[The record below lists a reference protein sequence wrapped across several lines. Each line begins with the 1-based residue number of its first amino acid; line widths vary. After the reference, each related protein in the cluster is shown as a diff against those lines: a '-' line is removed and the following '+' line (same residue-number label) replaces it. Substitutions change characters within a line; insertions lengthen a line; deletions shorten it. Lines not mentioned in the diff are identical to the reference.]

1 MSNKNQTAT
10 SVAREKLILTLS
22 RVRLGAAVLCA
33 APFMAA
39 AQPLQPSALEE
50 MGRPLYIAPMASFI
64 IDDSDRATKNGYG
77 ASLAL
82 GTRVLPWLAVE
93 GYAAY
98 ARFNDADDQFEGVNT
113 NGNAYGANALVFPFS
128 GGLKNLF
135 GLVGAAY
142 NDVRRHPFTVGGN
155 TTFADYDSEIYEA
168 GVGYLASFRLFG
180 NPAAMRIET
189 KYRYDDHGIDTLG
202 AGGTDDFGDVV
213 ISTGLMVPL
222 FYQEPP
228 PPPPPPAPEVVPVSA
243 PADSDNDGVA
253 DTLDQC
259 PNTPAGVEVDDT
271 GCPVQQCK
279 LGGDNGIELAGCK
292 AGDVVILRGVN
303 FEFDSDRLTPTATE
317 LLDKVAVAMER
328 APAIAVEVGGHTDSL
343 GAEAYN
349 QRLSERRATA
359 VARYLTD
366 AGIAA
371 ERLSTA
377 GYGETRPVADNDD
390 EAGRDANRRVELT
403 VR

>member
-1 MSNKNQTAT
+1 
-10 SVAREKLILTLS
+10 
-22 RVRLGAAVLCA
+22 
-33 APFMAA
+33 MAA